1 MNNDIAPGDVDK
13 VTEQRMAELLGC
25 TKRALEGRRLRGVLP
40 EGIWIK
46 HHGRIIYSKKRY
58 DEWLESQWIYPQ
70 GSTSTTDRS
79 ASVSC
84 GKVLDAP
91 KPFPTPRHR
100 KASKLHPNFAIR

>member
-25 TKRALEGRRLRGVLP
+25 TKRALEGRRLRDVLP

-58 DEWLESQWIYPQ
+58 DE
-70 GSTSTTDRS
+70 
-79 ASVSC
+79 
-84 GKVLDAP
+84 
-91 KPFPTPRHR
+91 
-100 KASKLHPNFAIR
+100 